1 MAQWMLA
8 SSDRTMVL
16 ELNAADD
23 GALNGTLTYLW
34 AVYSVAG
41 GWDAAGSIPG
51 RNYSAFS
58 LSGRTTPL
66 PDVPNW
72 ISASG
77 IMTGPGAAPTQIT
90 IQADVASSSD
100 GSLRPYEGVLIPV

>member
-1 MAQWMLA
+1 MMTL
-8 SSDRTMVL
+8 D
-16 ELNAADD
+16 LNAADD
-23 GALNGTLTYLW
+23 GALNGTLTYAW
-34 AVYSVAG
+34 ALYNVAG

-58 LSGRTTPL
+58 LSGRTAPL

-77 IMTGPGAAPTQIT
+77 IMTGSGTAPTQIT
-90 IQADVASSSD
+90 IQADVSSSSD
-100 GSLRPYEGVLIPV
+100 GSLKHYEGVLVPA